1 VRSRKTRLCSRNMK
15 QRTLSLWSASFIM
28 NTSTCSRFWPTR
40 TCGGAWRHGRRA
52 RAHTQAAA
60 HGCCAQKWLG
70 ILSKGKGFHGAWG
83 TCIRARA
90 HNRLASPPR
99 GRLQGARTAAL
110 VGEKVQTT
118 WQHVRLPHSQ
128 LLFELS
134 EAQQHRSA
142 RVHSTEQECG
152 AAAQDRSRTALL
164 AARTENDSSGS
175 AVGRHSRADSS

>member
-1 VRSRKTRLCSRNMK
+1 MERGAHAFAHE
-15 QRTLSLWSASFIM
+15 RT
-28 NTSTCSRFWPTR
+28 TGWP
-40 TCGGAWRHGRRA
+40 ARHGDACRERE
-52 RAHTQAAA
+52 RQ
-60 HGCCAQKWLG
+60 
-70 ILSKGKGFHGAWG
+70 
-83 TCIRARA
+83 
-90 HNRLASPPR
+90 P
-99 GRLQGARTAAL
+99 L

-142 RVHSTEQECG
+142 RVHSTEQERG